1 MTNQD
6 AIKWVDGR
14 ILELACIVDIPPE
27 TDRKMIRINK
37 EYNALQFVRGLLV
50 RNTPTK
56 PQKDSL
62 ADWDCPYCGAYL
74 PYDALND
81 PIEDAPKFC
90 KNCGQAIDWSEF
102 DAERV

>member
-1 MTNQD
+1 MTNQE

-14 ILELACIVDIPPE
+14 VLELACLVDITNTKRE
-27 TDRKMIRINK
+27 MQRINK

-74 PYDALND
+74 PFDALND
-81 PIEDAPKFC
+81 PIDDAPRFC
-90 KNCGQAIDWSEF
+90 KQCGQSIDWSDF
-102 DAERV
+102 DARKV